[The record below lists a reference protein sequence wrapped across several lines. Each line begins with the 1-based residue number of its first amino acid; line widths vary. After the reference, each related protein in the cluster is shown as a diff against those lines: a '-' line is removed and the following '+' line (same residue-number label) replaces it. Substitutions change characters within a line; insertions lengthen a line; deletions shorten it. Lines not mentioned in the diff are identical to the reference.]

1 MTDLAKRRITDMET
15 RQRPLSLVLE
25 ILPGQAGEGLIDVY
39 EPGSYEG
46 MSLGKLIEETLGRT
60 NWSIEDRQI
69 LDDIRRQM
77 DGGRLICRGAEIQG
91 NAQHWAVLEE
101 TESGEAYWYV
111 AVRVIKP
118 QEGGLCASDGV
129 C

>member
-1 MTDLAKRRITDMET
+1 MADLAKREITNMES
-15 RQRPLSLVLE
+15 RQRPLPLVLE

-39 EPGSYEG
+39 ESGSYEEI
-46 MSLGKLIEETLGRT
+46 SLGKLIEKTLGRT

-69 LDDIRRQM
+69 LDDIQRQM

-91 NAQHWAVLEE
+91 NVQHCAVLEE
-101 TESGEAYWYV
+101 TESGETYWYV

-118 QEGGLCASDGV
+118 QEGGLC
-129 C
+129 